1 MGLKKGKITANTS
14 FTDDVVE
21 ITLETEENLDFK
33 AGQFITIKVDDQVPP
48 CFRAY
53 SIASAP
59 NKENNEIKLCLKV
72 VEGGRGSHWL
82 ESLKVDNEINFIG
95 PSGNFVFKG
104 EKDKIL
110 FIATGTGIT
119 PFNSMIE
126 DELKKGNTK
135 KMHLLFGVRYIKNIF
150 YKDFFNNL
158 ANKYQNF
165 TYDIVLSRP
174 EDNSWQGKTGRVTG
188 ILQEMA
194 LDLGNTEV
202 YICGLK
208 VMISDV
214 AEILKE
220 KNFPEEQIHL
230 EKYD

>member
-1 MGLKKGKITANTS
+1 MSLKKGKITENIA
-14 FTDDVVE
+14 FTDDVIEV
-21 ITLETEENLDFK
+21 TVQTEEHLDFE

-59 NKENNEIKLCLKV
+59 SKEDKNIKLCLKV
-72 VEGGRGSHWL
+72 VEGGRGSNWIQK
-82 ESLKVDNEINFIG
+82 LKINDEINFIG
-95 PSGNFVFKG
+95 PSGKFLCKG
-104 EKDKIL
+104 EKDNIL

-126 DELKKGNTK
+126 DELKKGNSK

-150 YKDFFNNL
+150 YKDFFDNL
-158 ANKYQNF
+158 ASQYNNF

-174 EDNSWQGKTGRVTG
+174 EDDSWQGKTGRVTG
-188 ILQEMA
+188 ILQEMD
-194 LDLGNTEV
+194 LDTKNTEV

-208 VMISDV
+208 VMIEDV
-214 AEILKE
+214 LKLLKE
-220 KNFPEEQIHL
+220 KGMSEDDIHF

>member
-1 MGLKKGKITANTS
+1 MLQLQIKKK
-14 FTDDVVE
+14 
-21 ITLETEENLDFK
+21 
-33 AGQFITIKVDDQVPP
+33 
-48 CFRAY
+48 
-53 SIASAP
+53 
-59 NKENNEIKLCLKV
+59 NEIKLCLKV

-82 ESLKVDNEINFIG
+82 ESLKIDNEINFIG
-95 PSGNFVFKG
+95 PSGKFTF
-104 EKDKIL
+104 KDKKDNIL

-150 YKDFFNNL
+150 YKNFFDDL
-158 ANKYQNF
+158 ANQYENF

-174 EDNSWQGKTGRVTG
+174 EDDSWQGKTGRVTG
-188 ILQEMA
+188 ILQEMN
-194 LDLGNTEV
+194 LNLENTEV

-208 VMISDV
+208 VMIEDV
-214 AEILKE
+214 VNLLKE
-220 KNFPEEQIHL
+220 KGMSEDDIHF